1 MPRSRVSNPTMHLP
15 RSRVHS
21 AALRVSS
28 RLFLAPA
35 AFVLLALAACNG
47 TAVVTLTS
55 TASQDNFL
63 AYRVGLVSVQLEGKS
78 ALRILP
84 ASTIVDLTTL
94 TEASEVLGAAAV
106 SKGNYKSA
114 LVTLDYST
122 AQIVYDDGSLNGV
135 VLTPV
140 GANGQ
145 ALGQVQ

>member
-63 AYRVGLVSVQLEGKS
+63 AYRVGLISVQLESSSGKS

-84 ASTIVDLTTL
+84 ASTTVDMTTL
-94 TEASEVLGAAAV
+94 TDV
-106 SKGNYKSA
+106 S
-114 LVTLDYST
+114 
-122 AQIVYDDGSLNGV
+122 
-135 VLTPV
+135 
-140 GANGQ
+140 
-145 ALGQVQ
+145 